1 MQIVFGPILSRRFGV
16 SLGVDLSPY
25 AKQCNF
31 DCVYCELEAKKPVN
45 IQTQIAPLE
54 IILESIKYALIEH
67 SHVDVLTFTANGEPT
82 LYPHLEALILQVKEL
97 LREYPA
103 IKTLILSNGSLF
115 NAQKNALRHFDIVK
129 FSLDSAVTKN
139 FKRVDKPNKTL
150 DLTTIKQGI
159 KDFSKQYNGELIA
172 EVLIVENMNDDVESN
187 MESAAFLHEVDVKR
201 VDISTIDRPSSHR
214 VYPVSNEKLYEL
226 SILYEGL
233 NVCVV
238 TRKNDVINVVRK
250 NLNETEILELLK
262 RRPLTHTDCEVLL
275 TKDSIDMLENMCAI
289 GQIKIKNIAGVSF
302 YCV

>member
-54 IILESIKYALIEH
+54 IILESIKHALIEH

-97 LREYPA
+97 LREYPT